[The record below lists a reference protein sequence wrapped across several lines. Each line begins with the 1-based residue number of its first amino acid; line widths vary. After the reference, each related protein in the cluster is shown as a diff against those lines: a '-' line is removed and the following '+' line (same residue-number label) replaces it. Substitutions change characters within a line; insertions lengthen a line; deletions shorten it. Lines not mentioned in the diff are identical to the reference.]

1 MKDTVVVYKSK
12 YGSTKKY
19 AQWIAE
25 ETKADLFEGSEIVAS
40 DLKEY
45 ATIIFGG
52 GLYAGGIAGI
62 STLTKNY
69 ELLKDKRI
77 IVFTVGL
84 SSTDKKEIFL
94 PILEKSFSEEMQQ
107 RISFFHLRG
116 GIDYK
121 RLSIVHRVMMGMLK
135 LVISRKD
142 PSDLSEDDKG
152 LLATYGKK
160 VDFTDKSTIK
170 PLLSYLER

>member
-1 MKDTVVVYKSK
+1 
-12 YGSTKKY
+12 
-19 AQWIAE
+19 
-25 ETKADLFEGSEIVAS
+25 
-40 DLKEY
+40 
-45 ATIIFGG
+45 
-52 GLYAGGIAGI
+52 
-62 STLTKNY
+62 
-69 ELLKDKRI
+69 
-77 IVFTVGL
+77 
-84 SSTDKKEIFL
+84 
-94 PILEKSFSEEMQQ
+94 MQQ